1 MSEATTTLTCYRL
14 TEAEDGL
21 VVASFGRFAEQEIA
35 PEDEALLRKAVNAY
49 YLEIRYT
56 AGLDANSD
64 NGIQSVSTSKETITF
79 APADCI
85 LKEGKVIGFVY
96 DGKPFLIG
104 NDAYNST
111 HDINL
116 TSRETGPYGED
127 EVDETNYY
135 LKKKQAEKTK
145 KK

>member
-1 MSEATTTLTCYRL
+1 MSEAKTLTCYRP

-21 VVASFGRFAEQEIA
+21 AVASLGRYAEQEVTSK
-35 PEDEALLRKAVNAY
+35 DEALLRKAVNAY

-56 AGLDANSD
+56 VGLDANSD

-104 NDAYNST
+104 NDRYNSS
-111 HDINL
+111 HNINL
-116 TSRETGPYGED
+116 TSRGTGPYGED
-127 EVDETNYY
+127 EVDETNFY
-135 LKKKQAEKTK
+135 LKKR
-145 KK
+145 